1 MGKALKC
8 CGRNVQIIKEIDLFD
23 TKSQTHRFLII
34 GRCRNPKCGVLRAQI
49 IYFDVNKGKFIRE
62 TIKSKDVHDT
72 IKSLQ
77 DNPFLQL
84 NDLSEKEGS
93 YSNQNWIFGQT
104 KITKENGKQYIED
117 WAIDFNGNKKLVSK
131 RELCLNK

>member
-1 MGKALKC
+1 MGKTLKC

-34 GRCRNPKCGVLRAQI
+34 GRCRNQKCGVLRAQI
-49 IYFDVNKGKFIRE
+49 IYFDINKGKFIRE

-84 NDLSEKEGS
+84 NDLNKKEGS
-93 YSNQNWIFGQT
+93 YGNQNWIFGQT
-104 KITKENGKQYIED
+104 KMTKENGKQYIED
-117 WAIDFNGNKKLVSK
+117 WAIDFNGKKTLIRK
-131 RELCLNK
+131 KGI